1 MDHALFTF
9 TFQSVACLG
18 HGGHHLGN
26 ACQNLLTLFKDTDA
40 QVTPKPILLGGFG
53 TGRWHL

>member
-1 MDHALFTF
+1 MEGQAVCVML
-9 TFQSVACLG
+9 QSG
-18 HGGHHLGN
+18 Q
-26 ACQNLLTLFKDTDA
+26 CQNLLTLFKDTDA